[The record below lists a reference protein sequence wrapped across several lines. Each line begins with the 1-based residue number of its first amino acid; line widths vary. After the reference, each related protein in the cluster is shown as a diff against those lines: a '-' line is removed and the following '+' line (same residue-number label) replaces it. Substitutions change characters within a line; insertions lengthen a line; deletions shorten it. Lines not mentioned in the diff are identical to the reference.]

1 MEGKDQKKR
10 SFKTIFNLKFTFG
23 LAPKIG
29 QVLAKKVNKNIDQN
43 HNFNKM

>member
-10 SFKTIFNLKFTFG
+10 SLKKIFNLIITFG
-23 LAPKIG
+23 LTPKIG
-29 QVLAKKVNKNIDQN
+29 QVLAKKVNKNIDQS